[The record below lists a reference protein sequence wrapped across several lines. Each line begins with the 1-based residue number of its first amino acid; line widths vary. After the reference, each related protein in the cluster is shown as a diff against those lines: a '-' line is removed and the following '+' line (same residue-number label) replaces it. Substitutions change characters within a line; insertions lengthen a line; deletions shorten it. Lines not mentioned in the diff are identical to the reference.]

1 MNNSNLTIFSTKFVL
16 KKINLTYNNII
27 NSSKY
32 DYSIF
37 SIEKILERTIFFKNI
52 NIPIYRSSLI
62 DRIYKMKSRYIV
74 DKFLCS
80 NSYNYNHDYSSYNS
94 FTSYSSYNSYNSFT
108 SYSSYNSYSSFTS
121 YSYCENYNDGNN
133 CDECKEYDSIIQFFS
148 RNIGYPKSK
157 FIDNKN
163 YKNYIQIKS
172 MDISK
177 EDFITGYGLEL
188 I

>member
-37 SIEKILERTIFFKNI
+37 SIEKILERTIFLKNI

-74 DKFLCS
+74 DKFLYS
-80 NSYNYNHDYSSYNS
+80 NSHNYNYNYSSYNS
-94 FTSYSSYNSYNSFT
+94 LTSYSSYNSYNSFT
-108 SYSSYNSYSSFTS
+108 SYSSYNSYSSFIS
-121 YSYCENYNDGNN
+121 YSSYKNYNDGNN

>member
-37 SIEKILERTIFFKNI
+37 SIEKILERTIFLKNI

-74 DKFLCS
+74 DKFLYS
-80 NSYNYNHDYSSYNS
+80 NSHNYNYN
-94 FTSYSSYNSYNSFT
+94 YSSYNSYNSFT
-108 SYSSYNSYSSFTS
+108 SYSSYNSYSSFIS
-121 YSYCENYNDGNN
+121 YSSYKNYNDGNN

>member
-32 DYSIF
+32 DYSTF
-37 SIEKILERTIFFKNI
+37 STEKILERTIFLKNI

-74 DKFLCS
+74 DKFLYS
-80 NSYNYNHDYSSYNS
+80 NSHNYNYNYS
-94 FTSYSSYNSYNSFT
+94 SYNSFT
-108 SYSSYNSYSSFTS
+108 SYSSYNSYSSFIGYSS
-121 YSYCENYNDGNN
+121 YKNYNDGNN